1 MIQRLLLIG
10 ACLICLASP
19 AIYAND
25 IPAAA
30 EENTLTVGSMPT
42 RGMTMP
48 QVEQYFGAPQQKFD
62 AVGRPPISRW
72 LYEGFVVYFEGQHV
86 IHALATSEASE

>member
-10 ACLICLASP
+10 ICMMYLSLPTYAITPQSP
-19 AIYAND
+19 
-25 IPAAA
+25 

-42 RGMTMP
+42 RGMTMA
-48 QVEQYFGAPQQKFD
+48 QVEQSFGAPQKKID
-62 AVGRPPISRW
+62 AVGHPPISRW
-72 LYEGFVVYFEGQHV
+72 LYEGFVVYFENQHV

>member
-1 MIQRLLLIG
+1 MIQRLFLIG

-19 AIYAND
+19 AAIAID
-25 IPAAA
+25 TAAS
-30 EENTLTVGSMPT
+30 EENTLTVGSMPA

-48 QVEQYFGAPQQKFD
+48 QVEQYFGAPQQKID
-62 AVGRPPISRW
+62 AIGRPPISRW
-72 LYEGFVVYFEGQHV
+72 LYEGFVVFFEGHYV

>member
-1 MIQRLLLIG
+1 MIHRLLLIG
-10 ACLICLASP
+10 ACLICLAPPS
-19 AIYAND
+19 YAVD
-25 IPAAA
+25 TPKAT
-30 EENTLTVGSMPT
+30 EENTLTVGSMPA

-48 QVEQYFGAPQQKFD
+48 QVEQYFGAPQQKID

-72 LYEGFVVYFEGQHV
+72 VYEGFIVYFEGQHV